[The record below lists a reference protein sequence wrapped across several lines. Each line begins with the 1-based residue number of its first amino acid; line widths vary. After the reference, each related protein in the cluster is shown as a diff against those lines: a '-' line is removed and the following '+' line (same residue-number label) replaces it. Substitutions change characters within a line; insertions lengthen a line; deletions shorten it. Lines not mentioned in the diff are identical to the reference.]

1 MANMEAVIARDELE
15 KTIGDMPPQA
25 QALAIRPDVEVK
37 AGDTLTAVA
46 YDKGAW
52 FLQFLEKRFG
62 REEFDA
68 FLRGYFDHFA
78 FQSITTVQFIDYAQ
92 KNLLDKHPGK
102 VSEAELAE
110 WVYGTGIPASAPKV
124 LARKFGVVDSARL
137 AWLGSGE
144 LRSEERRVWQE
155 GVSTCTSRCPPLH

>member
-1 MANMEAVIARDELE
+1 MLVSILVLFFFFVRIRLPPISTRPDTLIPY
-15 KTIGDMPPQA
+15 TTLFRSPPQA
-25 QALAIRPDVEVK
+25 QALAIRPDVEFK

-78 FQSITTVQFIDYAQ
+78 FQSITTVQFIDYAKQ
-92 KNLLDKHPGK
+92 NL
-102 VSEAELAE
+102 
-110 WVYGTGIPASAPKV
+110 
-124 LARKFGVVDSARL
+124 
-137 AWLGSGE
+137 
-144 LRSEERRVWQE
+144 
-155 GVSTCTSRCPPLH
+155 